1 MLGMSVISTSDKNE
15 ALKLLRKARKENDE
29 GF

>member
-1 MLGMSVISTSDKNE
+1 MSVISTSDKNE

>member
-1 MLGMSVISTSDKNE
+1 MSVISTSDKNE
-15 ALKLLRKARKENDE
+15 ALKLLRKVRKENDE